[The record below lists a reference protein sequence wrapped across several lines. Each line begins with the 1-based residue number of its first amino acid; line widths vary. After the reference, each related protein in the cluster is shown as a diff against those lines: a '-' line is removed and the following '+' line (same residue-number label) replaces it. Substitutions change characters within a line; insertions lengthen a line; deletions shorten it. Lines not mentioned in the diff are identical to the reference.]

1 MGYGTQDQGASPTG
15 SAGSDWTQR
24 LLSPGAL
31 TPASLALLLAGRQGS
46 PASQLGLGLLG
57 HLAAYQMQEPE
68 RQAKLE
74 ERKRQHDLQ
83 YGQTDIG
90 PMIDDLREAQGMPRT
105 NQPKVVSRWAAPSYI
120 QALSALGRVQPDILF
135 DPESGA
141 VVGEARPGQ
150 ERTPVLRPSLPP
162 PYRPA
167 AEFGA
172 EPGPSLGETLQTP
185 GQQAGPGQRE
195 VRAIPVK
202 ESSIP
207 ALQQYIEKRR
217 EWEARPQNNPQA
229 LAAFNAAAEAVRGG
243 TEAEAAWNQHG
254 LGRYGWT
261 WQQFQGY
268 TPATPKTP
276 PALHMDSRTGE
287 IIQPTPGVGPGFN
300 VLRPGKERP
309 EDADRAAILAERR
322 KALEAQNRA
331 REASANIEA
340 TMASGK
346 PIPTDIANRQVRAW
360 YDEAARLEK
369 AAQAALF
376 DEEAKQSYEAAARFY
391 RQMADRLTKYQ
402 SRTQPGSAP
411 TQETEEEV
419 AARLFGGGKAK

>member
-1 MGYGTQDQGASPTG
+1 MGYGTQGQGASSTAPE
-15 SAGSDWTQR
+15 WRQR
-24 LLSPGAL
+24 FPSPGAL
-31 TPASLALLLAGRQGS
+31 TPASIALLAAGRSGS
-46 PASQLGLGLLG
+46 PASNLGLGLLG

-68 RQAKLE
+68 RQARLE
-74 ERKRQHDLQ
+74 ELKRQHDLQ

-105 NQPKVVSRWAAPSYI
+105 NQAKVVSRWAAPSYI

-217 EWEARPQNNPQA
+217 EWEARPQNNPQD

-243 TEAEAAWNQHG
+243 TEPEAAWNQ
-254 LGRYGWT
+254 
-261 WQQFQGY
+261 
-268 TPATPKTP
+268 
-276 PALHMDSRTGE
+276 
-287 IIQPTPGVGPGFN
+287 
-300 VLRPGKERP
+300 
-309 EDADRAAILAERR
+309 
-322 KALEAQNRA
+322 
-331 REASANIEA
+331 
-340 TMASGK
+340 
-346 PIPTDIANRQVRAW
+346 
-360 YDEAARLEK
+360 
-369 AAQAALF
+369 
-376 DEEAKQSYEAAARFY
+376 
-391 RQMADRLTKYQ
+391 
-402 SRTQPGSAP
+402 
-411 TQETEEEV
+411 
-419 AARLFGGGKAK
+419 